1 MAVKLPP
8 NTYVNQ
14 VVTLKGLRDDVFSR
28 IDGSLV
34 GYVKDGKFI
43 QTIDKLPEIKK
54 KVKKKPVVDKEFSAN
69 IKKISAL
76 NAIPALEQD
85 AEYYKNEAEDINN
98 TPAERASALS
108 KYKALQADIATKQ
121 KEAGEAGKVES
132 GIKQEGKAKDA
143 RKRATEIQNEYSK
156 LEEQLSLVLDPTS
169 DKAGQ
174 IKNKMNKLVEEFR
187 GVYSTVVNVPISLTA
202 ARLSIKGEVPQV
214 PSAQTPTTVGD
225 ASKIGPDSSG
235 YVVDSV
241 TGKRANGAYRTKT
254 GGTMYFKDGV
264 TVNADGTPFKPDRN
278 TDGTIAPPPVQ
289 TSAPAPKPAPATTP
303 RPSTGTT
310 GGGTT
315 GGTTGNTGQ
324 AVPSNF
330 NVGTFRKADEA
341 SMAKASGVTP
351 NPTGTKT
358 PLDTLLEKT
367 EFWYD
372 LPDYIFKLDPKL
384 GELLVQAVNTDM
396 DPAIFL
402 SKAKLTPWWQKN
414 SESVRTKIVNR
425 EKYNDL
431 LKAGEDVKNT
441 EYGMYLSKQ
450 MRAVKA
456 KARELAG
463 VTLTDEQAQSV
474 AQKIYDGNLEDDP
487 LAINALIIPFIGKV
501 TSIVGTGTKQTG
513 FGGEALQNYQTLQGI
528 AKANGFSLKDILPNI
543 SAITAG
549 GDLETAVLR
558 GLADGSIDINRVAQ
572 DARMLAAQG
581 QPQYV
586 RNLLGQGYDLEA
598 VYAPYRKTMATE
610 LELNPDQI
618 DLNDSTLRMAITD
631 KGDMN
636 LYDFKKA
643 LRQDNRWQYTGTAKE
658 EVSKAALKVLQDFG
672 FQG

>member
-14 VVTLKGLRDDVFSR
+14 VLTLKGFRDDVFSR

-108 KYKALQADIATKQ
+108 KYKALQTEIAAKQ

-143 RKRATEIQNEYSK
+143 RKRATEIQSEYSK
-156 LEEQLSLVLDPTS
+156 LEEQLKLVLDPTS

-214 PSAQTPTTVGD
+214 PPAQTPAPTTQ
-225 ASKIGPDSSG
+225 AAPGP
-235 YVVDSV
+235 
-241 TGKRANGAYRTKT
+241 T
-254 GGTMYFKDGV
+254 
-264 TVNADGTPFKPDRN
+264 GTPVR
-278 TDGTIAPPPVQ
+278 T
-289 TSAPAPKPAPATTP
+289 PAPTPAPTTAPTPTPTPAPATTP
-303 RPSTGTT
+303 RPST
-310 GGGTT
+310 
-315 GGTTGNTGQ
+315 GTTGNTGQ

-351 NPTGTKT
+351 VPTVTKT
-358 PLDTLLEKT
+358 PLDTLLAKT

-384 GELLVQAVNTDM
+384 GELLVQAVAEGWDNEK
-396 DPAIFL
+396 FL
-402 SKAKLTPWWQKN
+402 AKARLTPWWQKN
-414 SESVRTKIVNR
+414 SDTIRTRIVDR
-425 EKYNDL
+425 AKYDE
-431 LKAGEDVKNT
+431 LKAAGEDVSKSD
-441 EYGMYLSKQ
+441 YGLYLAKQ

-456 KARELAG
+456 KAKEIAG

-474 AQKIYDGNLEDDP
+474 AQKIYDGFLDDDP
-487 LAINALIIPFIGKV
+487 LAINALITPFIGKV
-501 TSIVGTGTKQTG
+501 TSIVGTGTGATQTG
-513 FGGEALQNYQTLQGI
+513 FSGDALKNYQTLQAI

-598 VYAPYRKTMATE
+598 VYAPYRRTMATE
-610 LELNPDQI
+610 LELQPDEI
-618 DLNDSTLRMAITD
+618 DLNDPTLRMAITD

-636 LYDFKKA
+636 LYDFKKT
-643 LRQDNRWQYTGTAKE
+643 LRQDNRWQYTGTAKQ
-658 EVSKAALKVLQDFG
+658 EVSDAALRVLKDFG